1 MEIDTGAA
9 VSLISETMYRK
20 TWKECE
26 APPLQ
31 STKTKLKTYTGE
43 EVPVLGTIQVEVTH
57 GFESK
62 MLSLVIVEGEGPS
75 LLGRASFR

>member
-1 MEIDTGAA
+1 MFTIKKDHRDPIVVDITVQNKKIKMEITTGAA

-43 EVPVLGTIQVEVTH
+43 EVLYTGK
-57 GFESK
+57 FS
-62 MLSLVIVEGEGPS
+62 
-75 LLGRASFR
+75 RC